1 MITESIL
8 MNARVFRNN
17 QIAKMDNCDRL
28 FPGESKSQLID
39 HCNRVEQMVIEIG
52 EAEQVEKIEALQ
64 LAAILHDVGRVH
76 SHKNHALIGAEMV
89 VKEYGDKIDETTL
102 NQVASLVREH
112 SNKTGVTLEQMVLDD
127 ADLLDE
133 TGAMGILMQI
143 SNVPKSDKLFY
154 DKVRQ
159 SLNREQRYQE
169 KIYKQLRTK
178 TGKIMMKEKMKLLQA
193 FNYQLEK
200 ELR

>member
-17 QIAKMDNCDRL
+17 QISKMDNCDRL

-52 EAEQVEKIEALQ
+52 EAEQVDEIEALQ
-64 LAAILHDVGRVH
+64 LAAILHDVGRVR

-89 VKEYGDKIDETTL
+89 VKEYRDKIDENTL

>member
-17 QIAKMDNCDRL
+17 QISKMDNCDRL

-52 EAEQVEKIEALQ
+52 EAEQVAKIESLQ
-64 LAAILHDVGRVH
+64 LAAILHDVGKVY
-76 SHKNHALIGAEMV
+76 SYKNHASIGAEMV
-89 VKEYGDKIDETTL
+89 LKEYENKIDKTTL
-102 NQVASLVREH
+102 NYVVTLVREH
-112 SNKTGVTLEQMVLDD
+112 SNKTGTTLAQMVLDD

-143 SNVPKSDKLFY
+143 SNVSKSDELFY

-178 TGKIMMKEKMKLLQA
+178 TGKILMKDKMKLLQA